1 MEFYIPFFIK
11 SLLASIS
18 AVSVHQYINYIK
30 NKTSISNSQIIVAVL
45 FSPAVYIIT
54 LSISDN
60 LALSLGMIGA
70 LSIVRFRNPVK
81 DPLEIIIY
89 FLFITIGIT
98 LAVNHIYY
106 LILMFFT
113 LCIPIYLFIIGS
125 IKNKLFAKD
134 IKNDLKLESFN
145 CSIVIE
151 SDNLLDKLPK
161 YILDN
166 ITSTEEEVQSGKNI
180 YKVNLSLDDIS
191 KNETIK
197 KEFNKCGKLISFSI
211 FRFF

>member
-1 MEFYIPFFIK
+1 MEFYIPFFAK

-18 AVSVHQYINYIK
+18 AVFINFYIFYSK
-30 NKTSISNSQIIVAVL
+30 DKTTISNNQIAVAVL
-45 FSPAVYIIT
+45 FAPAIYIIT

-81 DPLEIIIY
+81 DPLEIIVY
-89 FLFITIGIT
+89 FLFITIVIT

-106 LILMFFT
+106 AVLMFFI
-113 LCIPIYLFIIGS
+113 LSFPIFLFIINKIKKKFF
-125 IKNKLFAKD
+125 IKN
-134 IKNDLKLESFN
+134 IREGEEIESYN

-151 SDNLLDKLPK
+151 ANKLIDKLPAD
-161 YILDN
+161 ILKKV
-166 ITSTEEEVQSGKNI
+166 TSLEEEVKSENSTYKINLSVKNI
-180 YKVNLSLDDIS
+180 KENESI
-191 KNETIK
+191 KN
-197 KEFNKCGKLISFSI
+197 EFNKCGKIISSSI

>member
-1 MEFYIPFFIK
+1 MEFYIPFFVK
-11 SLLASIS
+11 SLIASIS
-18 AVSVHQYINYIK
+18 AVSIHMYINYFK
-30 NKTSISNSQIIVAVL
+30 NKTIITNNQLAVAVL
-45 FSPAVYIIT
+45 FSPSVYIIT

-98 LAVNHIYY
+98 LAVNHYYY
-106 LILMFFT
+106 LILILLT
-113 LCIPIYLFIIGS
+113 LCFPIFSLVFGIIN
-125 IKNKLFAKD
+125 NKLFNKYSKRSD
-134 IKNDLKLESFN
+134 ELENYN

-151 SDNLLDKLPK
+151 SDNLIEKLPK
-161 YILDN
+161 NILGN
-166 ITSTEEEVQSGKNI
+166 ITSMEEEVQNGKNI
-180 YKVNLSLDDIS
+180 YKINLSLNDIS
-191 KNETIK
+191 KNENIK
-197 KEFNKCGKLISFSI
+197 KEFNKCGNLISFSL

>member
-1 MEFYIPFFIK
+1 MEFYIPFLLK

-18 AVSVHQYINYIK
+18 AVSIHLYINYFK
-30 NKTSISNSQIIVAVL
+30 NKTIISNNQIAVAVL

-89 FLFITIGIT
+89 FLYITIGIT

-106 LILMFFT
+106 LILMLFT
-113 LCIPIYLFIIGS
+113 LFFPVFLFIVSFIS
-125 IKNKLFAKD
+125 KKLLPQNIKNSEH
-134 IKNDLKLESFN
+134 LESYN

-151 SDNLLDKLPK
+151 SDNLLEKLPQH
-161 YILDN
+161 IVDN
-166 ITSTEEEVQSGKNI
+166 ITSIEEDIQNDKNI
-180 YKVNLSLDDIS
+180 YKINLSTDDIN

-197 KEFNKCGKLISFSI
+197 KEFNKCGKIISFSL

>member
-18 AVSVHQYINYIK
+18 SVFIHLYINYIK
-30 NKTSISNSQIIVAVL
+30 NKTAISNNQIAVAVL

-113 LCIPIYLFIIGS
+113 LCFPIFLIIINLIKKILFPKN
-125 IKNKLFAKD
+125 IKNSEE
-134 IKNDLKLESFN
+134 LESYN

-151 SDNLLDKLPK
+151 SDNLLEKLPK
-161 YILDN
+161 HILDN
-166 ITSTEEEVQSGKNI
+166 IISIEEEVQNDKNI
-180 YKVNLSLDDIS
+180 YKINLSTDDIS

-197 KEFNKCGKLISFSI
+197 KEFNKCGKLISFSL